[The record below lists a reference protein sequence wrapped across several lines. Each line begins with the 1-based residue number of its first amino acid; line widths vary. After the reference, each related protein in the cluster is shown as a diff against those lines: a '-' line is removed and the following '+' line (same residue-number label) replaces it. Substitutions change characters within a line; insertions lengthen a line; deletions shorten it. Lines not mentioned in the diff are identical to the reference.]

1 MNATDL
7 SSDPLINRWLNQL
20 LHNRGLAMATC
31 IKYGRFVDR
40 LSLWLATL
48 NPPCSLLSADIA
60 MLEQWTGL
68 ELHKEKLRPQTRK
81 IAVAGVKS
89 FYKYLASVGILKS
102 NPAESLPSPK
112 IGYSL
117 PRPAQLQHTQALLMA
132 PGIESFKGLRDTAM
146 LSVLIGCGCR
156 ISGLVALN
164 ESDLIWGKNSKGV
177 ERLKIRFC
185 EKGKKERVIPAP
197 MEVGL
202 LIRAYLGHPFWDA
215 IEPTLPSGDRVLFI
229 NTVNPIIRQ
238 EEHYGERRRIRADS
252 FGTILKN
259 YAKLKGIPIDARHP
273 HAYRHLYGTELAESD
288 VDLLVRQA
296 LLGHAKPETTAIYS
310 SLAMQKLFE
319 VVDRS
324 NPLGKIRTVV
334 TDLANKIRAGK

>member
-1 MNATDL
+1 MDRTEL
-7 SSDPLINRWLNQL
+7 SADPLVNRWLNQL
-20 LHNRGLAMATC
+20 LHNRGLAMATVN
-31 IKYGRFVDR
+31 KYGRFVDR
-40 LSLWLATL
+40 LSLWLATN
-48 NPPCSLLSADIA
+48 NPPCKLLNASIEQ
-60 MLEQWTGL
+60 LELWTGF
-68 ELHKEKLRPQTRK
+68 ELHREKLRPQTRK

-89 FYKYLASVGILKS
+89 FYKYMESVKVLKD

-117 PRPAQLQHTQALLMA
+117 PRPAQLQHAQALLMA

-177 ERLKIRFC
+177 ERLKIRFT
-185 EKGKKERVIPAP
+185 EKGKKERIVPAP

-202 LIRAYLGHPFWDA
+202 LIRAYLGHPFWEA
-215 IEPTLPSGDRVLFI
+215 IEPTLPNGDRVLFI
-229 NTVNPIIRQ
+229 NTINPTIRQ
-238 EEHYGERRRIRADS
+238 PDHYGERRRIRADS
-252 FGTILKN
+252 FGAILKN
-259 YAKLKGIPIDARHP
+259 YAITAGIPINSRHA
-273 HAYRHLYGTELAESD
+273 HSYRHLYGTELAESD

-319 VVDRS
+319 IVDKS
-324 NPLGKIRTVV
+324 NPLGKIKTVV
-334 TDLANKIRAGK
+334 SDLANKIRSGK

>member
-1 MNATDL
+1 MNRTEL
-7 SSDPLINRWLNQL
+7 SVDPIVNRWLNQL
-20 LHNRGLAMATC
+20 LHNRGLALATVN
-31 IKYGRFVDR
+31 KYGRFVDR
-40 LSLWLATL
+40 LSLWLAAQS
-48 NPPCSLLSADIA
+48 PPCTLLNADIEQ
-60 MLEQWTGL
+60 LELWTGL

-89 FYKYLASVGILKS
+89 FYKYLATVGILKS

-117 PRPAQLQHTQALLMA
+117 PRPAQLQHAQALLMA

-185 EKGKKERVIPAP
+185 EKGKKERLVPTP

-202 LIRAYLGHPFWDA
+202 LIRAYLGHPFWEA
-215 IEPTLPSGDRVLFI
+215 IEPTLPNGDRVLFI
-229 NTVNPIIRQ
+229 NTINPTIRQ
-238 EEHYGERRRIRADS
+238 PDHYGERRRIRADS
-252 FGTILKN
+252 FGTILRN
-259 YAKLKGIPIDARHP
+259 YAKIKGIPIDAQHP

-288 VDLLVRQA
+288 VDLLIRQA
-296 LLGHAKPETTAIYS
+296 LLGHSKPETTGIYNQ
-310 SLAMQKLFE
+310 LAMNKLFD
-319 VVDRS
+319 VVDKA
-324 NPLGKIRTVV
+324 NPLSKIKTVV
-334 TDLANKIRAGK
+334 TDLANRIRAGK